1 LGSCGTSLPSKARF
15 KMLCRRQAARGKI
28 GSNDKKLGTVPERWG
43 REMLWGCR
51 RRRRIRLLNRTC
63 CANLPRRSIS
73 FSNLDV
79 ILRWWRYA
87 YHRLMA
93 SIPPGSGA
101 RDGQV
106 AWSLSQNSGT
116 VPEFFLFTIGGSA
129 PGAFRLVLGLGEL
142 CAFAVNLGRLS
153 IARFEQ
159 NSGTVPEFFR
169 QKW

>member
-1 LGSCGTSLPSKARF
+1 MPDLTVLQGLTHGVADLFGPRRCYWVGLF
-15 KMLCRRQAARGKI
+15 KSPNRLRWLAHRVA
-28 GSNDKKLGTVPERWG
+28 DKKLGTVPERWG

-106 AWSLSQNSGT
+106 GWSLSQNAGT
-116 VPEFFLFTIGGSA
+116 VPAFFLFAIGGSGTKSFF
-129 PGAFRLVLGLGEL
+129 PGSWTWRTLRLCGE
-142 CAFAVNLGRLS
+142 F
-153 IARFEQ
+153 
-159 NSGTVPEFFR
+159 GTLIDSPI
-169 QKW
+169 